1 MEATTAAE
9 YYSPAELGLR
19 RVHISL
25 STGADRIDRERPG
38 VRLLRPDE
46 RERTPRKTTIFLISP
61 NLDRRIRQSNGE
73 TILNRTNINRERENA
88 DNKMGRKER
97 DPLDPQP
104 PSSEEGRSKCDRL
117 RFVVSR
123 VLSSA
128 LFPLPTT
135 RRGGGGLGAALLGS
149 RCGVAERRGARC
161 ALFIIRCGSTA
172 LPGSVA
178 VPLPLGGSVNGVR
191 LTVSPSGAPAAGKTG
206 E

>member
-38 VRLLRPDE
+38 ARLLRPDE

-73 TILNRTNINRERENA
+73 TILNRTNINRERENT

-128 LFPLPTT
+128 LLPLRP
-135 RRGGGGLGAALLGS
+135 RDEEEVGWEP
-149 RCGVAERRGARC
+149 RCWEVGVVWRKRRGARC